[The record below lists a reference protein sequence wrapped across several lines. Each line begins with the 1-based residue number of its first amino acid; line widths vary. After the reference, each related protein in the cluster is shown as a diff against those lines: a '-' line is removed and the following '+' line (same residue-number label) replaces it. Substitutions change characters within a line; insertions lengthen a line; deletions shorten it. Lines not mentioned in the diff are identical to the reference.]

1 MRNVIFLE
9 NFFTPVDVRAMGKW
23 LPSDKP
29 SQIVRISRMKKVVI
43 TGCSKGLGKAL
54 AEGFAGMGWKVAGCG
69 RNASALEVLASRLGD
84 PHLFL
89 PFDVAIEGEV
99 QVFAEKVL
107 DAMGAPDLLVNNAA
121 LINRNATLWEVPA
134 EEFSSLVDVNI
145 KGVAAMIRHFVPAMI
160 ARGSGVIVNFSS
172 GWGRSTSPEVAP
184 YCASKWAMEG
194 LSQALAQELPHRMAC
209 VALNPGI
216 INTEM
221 LQSCFGQGAAD

>member
-1 MRNVIFLE
+1 M
-9 NFFTPVDVRAMGKW
+9 TK
-23 LPSDKP
+23 
-29 SQIVRISRMKKVVI
+29 
-43 TGCSKGLGKAL
+43 
-54 AEGFAGMGWKVAGCG
+54 GFAGIGWEVAGCG
-69 RNASALEVLASRLGD
+69 RNPATMEALGESLGD

-89 PFDVAIEGEV
+89 QVDVANELEV
-99 QVFAEKVL
+99 KGFAEKVL

-121 LINRNATLWEVPA
+121 LINENAPLWDVPP

-145 KGVAAMIRHFVPAMI
+145 KGVASMIRHFVPAMI

-194 LSQALAQELPHRMAC
+194 LSQALAQELPQGMAS

-221 LQSCFGQGAAD
+221 LQSCFGPGAASYRTPDEWAETAVPFLAKLDARDNGGSLTAP